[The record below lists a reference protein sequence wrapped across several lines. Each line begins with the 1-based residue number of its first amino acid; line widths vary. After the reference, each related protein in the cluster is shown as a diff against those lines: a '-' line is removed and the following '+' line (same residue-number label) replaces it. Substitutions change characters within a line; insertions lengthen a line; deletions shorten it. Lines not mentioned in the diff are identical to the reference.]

1 MAIQRMKMMIQML
14 MTRKSKYS
22 VTIIALPYRL
32 GYTENAFAYLNQEF
46 FYRIECDEARD
57 DEESDTN
64 MEDLP
69 VQGPLP
75 QDPDDAP
82 FRKSESGGIR
92 KL

>member
-1 MAIQRMKMMIQML
+1 MHFHIE
-14 MTRKSKYS
+14 
-22 VTIIALPYRL
+22 L
-32 GYTENAFAYLNQEF
+32 GYTENAFAYLKQEF

>member
-1 MAIQRMKMMIQML
+1 MQ
-14 MTRKSKYS
+14 
-22 VTIIALPYRL
+22 
-32 GYTENAFAYLNQEF
+32 
-46 FYRIECDEARD
+46 D

-75 QDPDDAP
+75 REPDDAP
-82 FRKSESGGIR
+82 FRKAERGGIR

>member
-1 MAIQRMKMMIQML
+1 MAQ
-14 MTRKSKYS
+14 
-22 VTIIALPYRL
+22 
-32 GYTENAFAYLNQEF
+32 YTFYHYIDNSSNLNLF
-46 FYRIECDEARD
+46 SRIECDEAQEN
-57 DEESDTN
+57 EESDTN

-82 FRKSESGGIR
+82 FRKSETGGIR

>member
-1 MAIQRMKMMIQML
+1 MIQML

-32 GYTENAFAYLNQEF
+32 SMAGYTENAFAYFKQEV

>member
-1 MAIQRMKMMIQML
+1 MHLHIL
-14 MTRKSKYS
+14 NKS
-22 VTIIALPYRL
+22 
-32 GYTENAFAYLNQEF
+32 F

>member
-1 MAIQRMKMMIQML
+1 MI
-14 MTRKSKYS
+14 
-22 VTIIALPYRL
+22 IILKIDRNFTL
-32 GYTENAFAYLNQEF
+32 F
-46 FYRIECDEARD
+46 FRIECDEAQEN
-57 DEESDTN
+57 EESDTN

-82 FRKSESGGIR
+82 FRKSETGGIR